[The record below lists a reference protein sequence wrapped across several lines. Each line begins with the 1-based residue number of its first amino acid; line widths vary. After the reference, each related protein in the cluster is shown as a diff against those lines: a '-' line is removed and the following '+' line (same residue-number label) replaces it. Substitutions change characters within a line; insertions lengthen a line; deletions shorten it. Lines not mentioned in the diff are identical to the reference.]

1 MKQKLTSRKF
11 WMAIAGFV
19 SGLLMMF
26 GYSDGVVETISG
38 AVVALG
44 CSVGYMIA
52 EAKADSANVKN
63 VFDQSGE
70 IVSTLIDAKKE
81 K

>member
-19 SGLLMMF
+19 SGLLMIF
-26 GYSDGVVETISG
+26 GYSDGTVETISG

-44 CSVGYMIA
+44 SSVGYMIA
-52 EAKADSANVKN
+52 EAKADSANVKA
-63 VFDQSGE
+63 VFEQSGE
-70 IVSTLIDAKKE
+70 IVSELLNDKK
-81 K
+81 

>member
-1 MKQKLTSRKF
+1 VKQKLTSRKF

-19 SGLLMMF
+19 SGLLMIF
-26 GYSDGVVETISG
+26 GYSDGAVETISG

-44 CSVGYMIA
+44 SSVGYMIA
-52 EAKADSANVKN
+52 EAKADSANVKA
-63 VFDQSGE
+63 VFEQSGE
-70 IVSTLIDAKKE
+70 IVSELLDNE